1 MTSELLHFKTLT
13 LVTEVCVQDTMA
25 RPMRITS
32 SQQNLAL
39 KTWWLG
45 LDYFILT
52 EVGVEDLVAVDIS
65 ELLDSNRSWCL
76 TLVEA
81 VITVEQLPFPGFGLY
96 GNE

>member
-32 SQQNLAL
+32 SQQNLVL

-52 EVGVEDLVAVDIS
+52 KVGVEDLVAVDMS
-65 ELLDSNRSWCL
+65 ELLHSNISWCL

-81 VITVEQLPFPGFGLY
+81 VTIVVTMEQLPFPGYGL
-96 GNE
+96 

>member
-13 LVTEVCVQDTMA
+13 PVTEVCVQDTMA
-25 RPMRITS
+25 RPVRITS
-32 SQQNLAL
+32 SQQNLAS

-65 ELLDSNRSWCL
+65 ELHHSSRSWCL

-81 VITVEQLPFPGFGLY
+81 VTIVVTVEQLPFPGYGL
-96 GNE
+96 